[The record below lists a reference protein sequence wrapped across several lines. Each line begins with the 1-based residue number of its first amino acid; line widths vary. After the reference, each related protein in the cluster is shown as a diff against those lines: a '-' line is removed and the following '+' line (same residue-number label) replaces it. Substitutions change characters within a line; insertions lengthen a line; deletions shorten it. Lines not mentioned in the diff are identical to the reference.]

1 MREPIIV
8 TDRDGHTTV
17 YGSAADAERDVESVD
32 VEADEYTV
40 YDADGRVLEFAIEG
54 ELEKPRRLAF
64 GLTSVA
70 PLPVKLVE
78 RTGERKRTDELLAL
92 LEQAAKTADS
102 SGEPGRARELRR
114 LAEPLKGS

>member
-1 MREPIIV
+1 MRQPIIV
-8 TDRDGHTTV
+8 FDRDGNTTV
-17 YGSAADAERDVESVD
+17 YQSAAAAERDVESVD
-32 VEADEYTV
+32 VQAGEYTV

-54 ELEKPRRLAF
+54 ELEKPRRLVF

-78 RTGERKRTDELLAL
+78 RPGERIRTEDLPAM
-92 LEQAAKTADS
+92 LEQAARTADS

-114 LAEPLKGS
+114 LAEQLDGS

>member
-8 TDRDGHTTV
+8 ADRDGNTTV
-17 YGSAADAERDVESVD
+17 YESAAAAERDVESVD

-54 ELEKPRRLAF
+54 EPEKPRRLAF

-78 RTGERKRTDELLAL
+78 RTDELLAL
-92 LEQAAKTADS
+92 LEQAAKTADCA
-102 SGEPGRARELRR
+102 GEPGRARELRR

>member
-8 TDRDGHTTV
+8 ADRDGNTTV
-17 YGSAADAERDVESVD
+17 YESAAAAERDVESVD

-54 ELEKPRRLAF
+54 ELEKPRRLPF
-64 GLTSVA
+64 GLSSVA

-78 RTGERKRTDELLAL
+78 RIGERKRTDELLAL
-92 LEQAAKTADS
+92 LEKAAKIADS
-102 SGEPGRARELRR
+102 AGEPGRALELRR
-114 LAEPLKGS
+114 LTEPLNGS